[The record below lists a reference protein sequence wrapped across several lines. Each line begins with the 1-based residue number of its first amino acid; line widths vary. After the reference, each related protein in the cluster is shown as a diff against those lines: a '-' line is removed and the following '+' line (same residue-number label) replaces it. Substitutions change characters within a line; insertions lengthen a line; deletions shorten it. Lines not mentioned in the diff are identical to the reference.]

1 MLNKDI
7 HLKSRINYFINI
19 FNSSKKHIYINLF
32 LKNFNSLNKAQI
44 INYLSRL
51 RIKKNTKSISFLGS
65 GESALNS
72 LKILSSKDVIIG
84 GNLTCLL
91 PIYQDVYF
99 TEWCGKGHAKLIPHL
114 NNIYTKRSNYIGLL
128 INKSLSQKHNQI
140 PYLKEFSLTKYYL
153 YEASRAILHKK
164 DINIFINEA
173 LNKKRWFVTQSLSSL
188 FTAISLAYL
197 SGYKEINLFGV
208 DFGGQYFWDT
218 EKFKELG
225 NKMLLPN
232 DFPRGYRYGSET
244 LYPIRS
250 YSSKHET
257 SIAKFSSETI
267 LNSFSEK
274 LKKEDFKITNKKDK

>member
-1 MLNKDI
+1 M
-7 HLKSRINYFINI
+7 
-19 FNSSKKHIYINLF
+19 
-32 LKNFNSLNKAQI
+32 
-44 INYLSRL
+44 
-51 RIKKNTKSISFLGS
+51 
-65 GESALNS
+65 
-72 LKILSSKDVIIG
+72 
-84 GNLTCLL
+84 
-91 PIYQDVYF
+91 
-99 TEWCGKGHAKLIPHL
+99 
-114 NNIYTKRSNYIGLL
+114 
-128 INKSLSQKHNQI
+128 
-140 PYLKEFSLTKYYL
+140 
-153 YEASRAILHKK
+153 
-164 DINIFINEA
+164 
-173 LNKKRWFVTQSLSSL
+173 
-188 FTAISLAYL
+188 AYL